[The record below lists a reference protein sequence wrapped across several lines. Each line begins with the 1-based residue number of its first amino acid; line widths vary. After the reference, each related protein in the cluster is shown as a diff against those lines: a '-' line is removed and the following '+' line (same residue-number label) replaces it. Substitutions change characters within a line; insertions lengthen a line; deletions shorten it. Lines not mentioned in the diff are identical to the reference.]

1 MGNATLKNTTL
12 NKATLNKPDLTPTGR
27 PTKAS
32 KLFTFKELIEATAA
46 SSGYAKYEVKDVAT
60 HLLWQITEALK
71 NQKLPVELK
80 GFGLM
85 KRSVWSARKQFS
97 QLTKTTVELPE
108 RISASFAPS
117 VQLRNYLNGW
127 YDEAEDTENEDDEL
141 EGE

>member
-1 MGNATLKNTTL
+1 MGNAAL
-12 NKATLNKPDLTPTGR
+12 NNKSDLTPTGR

-32 KLFTFKELIEATAA
+32 KLFTFKELIDATAA

-71 NQKLPVELK
+71 HQELPVELK

-127 YDEAEDTENEDDEL
+127 YDEAEDAENDDDL
-141 EGE
+141 EGEENEYTKPE